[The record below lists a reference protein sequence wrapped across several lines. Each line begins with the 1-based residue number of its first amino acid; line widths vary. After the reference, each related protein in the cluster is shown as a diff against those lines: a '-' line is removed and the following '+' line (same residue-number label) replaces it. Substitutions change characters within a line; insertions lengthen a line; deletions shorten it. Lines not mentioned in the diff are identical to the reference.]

1 MYDLNA
7 VAEQLRK
14 NQMEAYVVADKAAAY
29 EKVKELMHPGDTVS
43 VGGSKTLDECGILP
57 LLRNGDYRFLD
68 RYAENLSK
76 EEIGE
81 VFRDCFKADTYL
93 TSSNAVTAD
102 GVLYNVDG
110 NSNRVT
116 AMAFGPKSVIVVAGK
131 NKIVKDLDEAIY
143 RVKTVAAPL
152 NAVRLNCKTPCAKL
166 GHCISL
172 DTMEHPQMADGCKTS
187 GRICCNYL
195 VSGLQRV
202 PGRIKVILVDE
213 ELGM

>member
-1 MYDLNA
+1 MYDLNL
-7 VAEQLRK
+7 VAENLRK
-14 NQMEAYVVADKAAAY
+14 NRMEAYVVADRQAAY
-29 EKVKELMHPGDTVS
+29 DKVKSLLTPGETVS
-43 VGGSKTLDECGILP
+43 VGGAKTLDECGILS
-57 LLRNGDYRFLD
+57 LLRSGDYNFLD
-68 RYAENLSK
+68 RYAEGLSK
-76 EEIGE
+76 EQVGE
-81 VFRDCFKADTYL
+81 LFRDCFKADTYL
-93 TSSNAVTAD
+93 CSSNAVTED

-116 AMAFGPKSVIVVAGK
+116 ALAFGPKSVILVVGK
-131 NKIVKDLDEAIY
+131 NKIVKDLDEAVY

-152 NAVRLNCKTPCAKL
+152 NAIRLNCKTPCAKL

-172 DTMEHPQMADGCKTS
+172 DTMEHPQMADGCKTTA
-187 GRICCNYL
+187 RICCNYL